1 MIFGV
6 QNEDICYDS
15 YSAFNIESLIRVVF
29 QISYDEKLEI
39 LIYDVQNEDNSMFY
53 RVYNNDTVELRYK
66 KGPRDWQILFATTNF
81 LYIEVLWLL
90 LG

>member
-29 QISYDEKLEI
+29 QISYDET
-39 LIYDVQNEDNSMFY
+39 IYDVQNEDNSMFY
-53 RVYNNDTVELRYK
+53 RVYNKDTVELRYK

-81 LYIEVLWLL
+81 LYIEVL
-90 LG
+90 

>member
-29 QISYDEKLEI
+29 QISYDET
-39 LIYDVQNEDNSMFY
+39 IYDVQNEDNSMFY
-53 RVYNNDTVELRYK
+53 RVYNKDTVELRYK
-66 KGPRDWQILFATTNF
+66 KGPRDWQILFATTHF
-81 LYIEVLWLL
+81 LYIEVL
-90 LG
+90 

>member
-15 YSAFNIESLIRVVF
+15 YSAFNIESLIVSFSKFRMMRNV
-29 QISYDEKLEI
+29 EI

-53 RVYNNDTVELRYK
+53 RVYNKDTVELRYK

-81 LYIEVLWLL
+81 LYIEVL
-90 LG
+90 